1 MSAIRAVL
9 VASLV
14 SVASA
19 SGAAQEVD
27 AQLRAEIIELIGI
40 TNMIGVVEQARAPF
54 VAGMRQSNKSLK
66 PRALEVMEEVV
77 NDELEAKE
85 KQIYDSFVPIYAAH
99 FSPEEIRGLL
109 AFYRSPLGQKSLRE
123 TPRLAR
129 EAIQASAALLKEMQ
143 PQLERRMQERLE
155 AEGLTTR

>member
-1 MSAIRAVL
+1 MSAVRAAL
-9 VASLV
+9 VAVLV

-19 SGAAQEVD
+19 SGAAPEVD
-27 AQLRAEIIELIGI
+27 AKLRAEIIELIGI

-54 VAGMRQSNKSLK
+54 VAAMRQSNKNLK

-85 KQIYDSFVPIYAAH
+85 RQIYDAFVPIYAAH

-123 TPRLAR
+123 TPKLAR

-143 PQLERRMQERLE
+143 PQLERKMQERLQ